1 MGSHSAQQTS
11 AAWTLME
18 LARRP
23 NVYCKLSGMVTQA
36 NWQNW
41 SQLEI
46 APYID
51 VVPGGFYPQASD
63 VWVRLAP
70 RDAGLDLRTLVGIS
84 ANASVQR
91 CTRPFLQ
98 ADVPLRMEGSKQEWL
113 VRFVLLPLTG
123 TA

>member
-1 MGSHSAQQTS
+1 
-11 AAWTLME
+11 ME

-51 VVPGGFYPQASD
+51 VVLEAFTPKRLMFGSDWPLVTLASIYEHWLESVREAIFHLSD
-63 VWVRLAP
+63 SEQDWVLW
-70 RDAGLDLRTLVGIS
+70 
-84 ANASVQR
+84 
-91 CTRPFLQ
+91 
-98 ADVPLRMEGSKQEWL
+98 K
-113 VRFVLLPLTG
+113 
-123 TA
+123 TATEAYALE